1 MCVRVFGIGMAGVR
15 CVTRHVF
22 ARSVPARSPCVTKN
36 SVSWCAAATR
46 CSQYHFSPQAAELPH
61 PHRCCCW
68 PKAKLI
74 AAKLQLTHTAHNTAH
89 CCLAWHA
96 DAAAAAADTGRRK
109 KSGRPKTLWVAVD
122 DGLAPLPEGNRGSYN
137 APSCDRPIGE
147 GVLGAQSGAQCFAVV
162 CAFGGGHHGGE
173 RPHFGYFG
181 RAGAGECKHIFKAAN
196 TTRGWV
202 YLPTLHNANARV
214 CISTNGRMMQL
225 IGGLNLVRSL
235 FSPKVC
241 CFLYSIHVQK

>member
-1 MCVRVFGIGMAGVR
+1 MKHCRYKTYNYTTIASRPARCTHSQRTTNCTILATESSVKRNAIFTLAMPFLKRTERSTHTQKQKQNVPPMCVRVFGIGMAGVR

-147 GVLGAQSGAQCFAVV
+147 GVL
-162 CAFGGGHHGGE
+162 
-173 RPHFGYFG
+173 P
-181 RAGAGECKHIFKAAN
+181 
-196 TTRGWV
+196 
-202 YLPTLHNANARV
+202 
-214 CISTNGRMMQL
+214 
-225 IGGLNLVRSL
+225 GLVL
-235 FSPKVC
+235 
-241 CFLYSIHVQK
+241 